1 MSKSRSLRVV
11 TGASANHGKSLLQL
25 LRSLK
30 RWERNTA
37 VAVYD
42 LGLEDHHV
50 EAVRQLGFEP
60 IVFPFS
66 DYPPHFDISFNAGA
80 YAWKVAIIK
89 LEMDKG
95 GAPLLWLD
103 AGNLVRFP
111 LLWVRYCLRRDGFF
125 CPKTWFTVTRYT
137 HPGMYEV
144 LGIPVGWAG
153 ERKQLN
159 AAIVGVN
166 HTFPSTRALVDEWL
180 AGAMEESIIAP
191 PGSSRDN
198 HRWDQSLLTLLAYRA
213 GILEK
218 PSRTEPGILTHQDI
232 PEGSA

>member
-1 MSKSRSLRVV
+1 
-11 TGASANHGKSLLQL
+11 
-25 LRSLK
+25 
-30 RWERNTA
+30 
-37 VAVYD
+37 
-42 LGLEDHHV
+42 
-50 EAVRQLGFEP
+50 
-60 IVFPFS
+60 
-66 DYPPHFDISFNAGA
+66 
-80 YAWKVAIIK
+80 
-89 LEMDKG
+89 
-95 GAPLLWLD
+95 
-103 AGNLVRFP
+103 
-111 LLWVRYCLRRDGFF
+111 
-125 CPKTWFTVTRYT
+125 
-137 HPGMYEV
+137 MYEA

-180 AGAMEESIIAP
+180 ARAMEESIIAP